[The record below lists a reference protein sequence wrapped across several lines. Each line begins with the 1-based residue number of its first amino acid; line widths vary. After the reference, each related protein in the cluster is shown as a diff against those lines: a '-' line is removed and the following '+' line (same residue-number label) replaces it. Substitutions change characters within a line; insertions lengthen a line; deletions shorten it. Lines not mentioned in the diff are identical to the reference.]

1 MFQEG
6 ADQFG
11 IQLLQLQRGG
21 CCLESPGSKLKQ
33 QLETV
38 SVGVAGMLTGSSM
51 KAQMLAQKRLDV
63 GCKCG
68 HRCPPRIKVSA
79 ARAISRSSSG
89 VASRYQYVAS
99 MLT

>member
-11 IQLLQLQRGG
+11 IQLLQLQRRGRY
-21 CCLESPGSKLKQ
+21 LESPGGKLKQ

-51 KAQMLAQKRLDV
+51 KAQMVAQKRLDV
-63 GCKCG
+63 GCDGG
-68 HRCPPRIKVSA
+68 HGCPPRIKFSA
-79 ARAISRSSSG
+79 ALAMSRSSSG

-99 MLT
+99 ML